1 MPTVSVKLPEPTK
14 LRIDRLVAAKGG
26 SAHAFMVE
34 AIESKLESEEKHGS
48 FIEAGLRA
56 RDEMLASG
64 MVYDGEEFIAY
75 MRAKMRGEKVTKP
88 RMKPLRNFL
97 KNPK

>member
-1 MPTVSVKLPEPTK
+1 MPTVSVKLPDATK
-14 LRIDRLVAAKGG
+14 ARIDRLAASKGT
-26 SAHAFMVE
+26 SPHALMVE
-34 AIESKLESEEKHGS
+34 AIETKLENEERHES

>member
-1 MPTVSVKLPEPTK
+1 MPTVSVKLPDATK
-14 LRIDRLVAAKGG
+14 ARIDRLAAAKGT
-26 SAHAFMVE
+26 SPHALMVE
-34 AIESKLESEEKHGS
+34 AIEGKLESEEQHGS

-64 MVYDGEEFIAY
+64 MVYGGEEFIAY
-75 MRAKMRGEKVTKP
+75 MRAKMRGEKVAKP
-88 RMKPLRNFL
+88 RLKPLRSFL